1 MTLGSS
7 TTACFVLVCEF
18 LSIPLKVSIVRM
30 ICNWSWDKV
39 LYQCINVTAESQP
52 TPKKKAAL
60 LLKLTG
66 SQMRWLSAC
75 IFQYHSSS
83 SSIWLKVHF
92 PHNRDTFM
100 SCIKKKQADS
110 TGTWSLWA
118 LFSDFCI
125 PSWSSVTLHSPL
137 VFGVCWSV
145 ASLMYIKS
153 RVARLE
159 NE

>member
-1 MTLGSS
+1 MSSCFSVKEMTLGSS
-7 TTACFVLVCEF
+7 TTACFVLVCGF

-83 SSIWLKVHF
+83 SSTWLKVHF
-92 PHNRDTFM
+92 PHNWDTFM
-100 SCIKKKQADS
+100 SYIKKK
-110 TGTWSLWA
+110 TGRLNRNLEPLSPI
-118 LFSDFCI
+118 FRF
-125 PSWSSVTLHSPL
+125 LHSIVIICNLALPI
-137 VFGVCWSV
+137 SV
-145 ASLMYIKS
+145 QCLLICCITY
-153 RVARLE
+153 VH
-159 NE
+159 

>member
-1 MTLGSS
+1 MSSCFSVKETTLGSS
-7 TTACFVLVCEF
+7 TTACFVLVCVF

-30 ICNWSWDKV
+30 ICNWSWGKV

-83 SSIWLKVHF
+83 SSIWLSSQQRYIYELHKEKTGRL
-92 PHNRDTFM
+92 NRH
-100 SCIKKKQADS
+100 
-110 TGTWSLWA
+110 LEP
-118 LFSDFCI
+118 FSPIFRF
-125 PSWSSVTLHSPL
+125 LHSIMIICNLALPI
-137 VFGVCWSV
+137 SV
-145 ASLMYIKS
+145 QCQLICCITY
-153 RVARLE
+153 VH
-159 NE
+159 